1 LQHQSYTH
9 KIPSLS
15 ARNIALLCDDPERT
29 SYYTSM
35 AHQLG
40 CNLINGDWSLQLSD
54 SGHADPVID
63 LIIADHRSI
72 SDRASH
78 ELSHFAR
85 YLIRSGAE
93 ALIWTDLEMLDI
105 VFAALPTEQCHF
117 LVDATEAEAMLIM
130 SGVIR
135 RGNMK
140 HLHDTTKE
148 SEFGALH
155 RISDELAGFA
165 RALAKIAE
173 NDDANPSSVSDRPIS
188 FRPAPFSAL
197 MPLADQP
204 IGFAITKDEPSEP
217 AVSAKQLREIIKM
230 RRVRDQY
237 FSNDLFADPAWDILL
252 DLFAARL
259 EGRKVSV
266 SSLCIAAAVPPTT
279 ALRWLTG
286 MTENGLLERHQDPSD
301 ARRVF
306 IALSDDSTAKLTAYF
321 DDVRRRS
328 SMPI

>member
-1 LQHQSYTH
+1 
-9 KIPSLS
+9 
-15 ARNIALLCDDPERT
+15 
-29 SYYTSM
+29 
-35 AHQLG
+35 
-40 CNLINGDWSLQLSD
+40 
-54 SGHADPVID
+54 
-63 LIIADHRSI
+63 
-72 SDRASH
+72 
-78 ELSHFAR
+78 
-85 YLIRSGAE
+85 
-93 ALIWTDLEMLDI
+93 
-105 VFAALPTEQCHF
+105 
-117 LVDATEAEAMLIM
+117 M

-197 MPLADQP
+197 LPLADQP

-286 MTENGLLERHQDPSD
+286 MTENGLLERHQDSSD